1 MTSSDTHSGSLG
13 AGMRWE
19 TAWAAAVAAA
29 AVDVDVVAAAAEML
43 GSYSFGFG
51 DGEIR
56 WAVAGSF
63 GTAVTGTPWASRA
76 GMDYP

>member
-63 GTAVTGTPWASRA
+63 GTAVTGTQWASRA

>member
-1 MTSSDTHSGSLG
+1 MTSSDTHSESLG

-29 AVDVDVVAAAAEML
+29 VADVDVAAAEML

-63 GTAVTGTPWASRA
+63 GTAVTGTQWASRA
-76 GMDYP
+76 GMDCQ